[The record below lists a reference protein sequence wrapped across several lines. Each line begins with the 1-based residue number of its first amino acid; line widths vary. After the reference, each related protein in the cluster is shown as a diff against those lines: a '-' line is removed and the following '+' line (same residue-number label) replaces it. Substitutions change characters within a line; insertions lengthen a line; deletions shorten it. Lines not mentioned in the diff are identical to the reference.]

1 MAKEKKNLIERMKY
15 LPMVSSSLNSTSY
28 NRFLSR
34 FGSKQRPVS
43 SKNRILLTGVY
54 TSRNPTKPPGYENED
69 SCCVGASYICVAD
82 GVGGWI
88 SQGVSS
94 AMYSRQ
100 LVNYIE
106 TCINDYSREQKS
118 ELDKDKFIEMLNKCY
133 ENMKS
138 SKIIGSSTLCL
149 AYLDNNN
156 KLHVFNLGDSK
167 CVIYRKE
174 EKEVIFESEIQQ
186 HNFNTPFQ
194 LGTGSVDTP
203 YNADYMMLEGI
214 KSGDT
219 IIVATDG
226 LWDNISM
233 DKVIRI
239 VDNNLLYEPQKIA
252 EKLGREA
259 LQLSL
264 NSKHISPYSMSLN
277 NYLSQKLQSNIQSN
291 GTFGFV
297 SGGKPDDITVSIG
310 VVQ

>member
-1 MAKEKKNLIERMKY
+1 MKY
-15 LPMVSSSLNSTSY
+15 LPMVSSSFNSTTY
-28 NRFLSR
+28 NRLLTR
-34 FGSKQRPVS
+34 FGSKQRSVS

-54 TSRNPTKPPGYENED
+54 TSRNPTKPLGCENED
-69 SCCVGASYICVAD
+69 SCSVGASHICVAD

-94 AMYSRQ
+94 ALYSRQ
-100 LVNYIE
+100 LVKYIE
-106 TCINDYSREQKS
+106 MSINDYTKGKKC
-118 ELDKDKFIEMLNKCY
+118 ELDREKFMEMVNKSY

-149 AYLDNNN
+149 TYLDNN

-167 CVIYRKE
+167 CVIYRKD

-194 LGTGSVDTP
+194 LGTGSIDTP
-203 YNADYMMLEGI
+203 YNADYMILEGI
-214 KSGDT
+214 KSGDA

-226 LWDNISM
+226 LWDNVSM
-233 DKVIRI
+233 DKVIHI
-239 VDNNLLYEPQKIA
+239 VDSNLLYEPQKIA

-264 NSKHISPYSMSLN
+264 SSKHISPYSMNLN
-277 NYLSQKLQSNIQSN
+277 NYLLNQRFQSNISSN
-291 GTFGFV
+291 RNFSLV
-297 SGGKPDDITVSIG
+297 AGGKPDDITVLIG